1 VVVLVKVL
9 ASVEIVDAELR
20 VTDAENGGKGKVHE
34 LAFPKSAGKAIAAN
48 HKEHLSLSFTVQDSA
63 TKKAISVHQA
73 FVSLTHVASGAE
85 IHFVAEAGVDK
96 NYKFDLDLAASA
108 ADFNSKAGE
117 YTVTVIVG
125 DAVISNPV
133 AWAAATININFPE
146 VEDEKAAGP
155 YDVKPEITH
164 MFREPEP
171 RPASI
176 VSNAFT
182 LICLSPFL
190 LMLVLWAKL
199 GANISNLPLS
209 LPAIGFHLGLGAIFC
224 LYAMF
229 WLQLNMFQT
238 VKYLVV
244 LGVVTFLCGNSL
256 LSTIARR
263 GKKAE

>member
-1 VVVLVKVL
+1 MDFFSFDNLVFTPLV
-9 ASVEIVDAELR
+9 S
-20 VTDAENGGKGKVHE
+20 
-34 LAFPKSAGKAIAAN
+34 GKAIAAN

-164 MFREPEP
+164 MFR
-171 RPASI
+171 
-176 VSNAFT
+176 
-182 LICLSPFL
+182 
-190 LMLVLWAKL
+190 
-199 GANISNLPLS
+199 
-209 LPAIGFHLGLGAIFC
+209 
-224 LYAMF
+224 
-229 WLQLNMFQT
+229 
-238 VKYLVV
+238 
-244 LGVVTFLCGNSL
+244 
-256 LSTIARR
+256 
-263 GKKAE
+263 